1 MRFNGL
7 KLQDE
12 IASRRLTITDFAKKS
27 QVPAGAIYRA
37 IGGGNL
43 RLSTAGKIA
52 SALNVKPSELCTR
65 APIKEA
71 SLE

>member
-7 KLQDE
+7 RLQDE
-12 IASRRLTITDFAKKS
+12 IAERRLTITDFAKRSK
-27 QVPAGAIYRA
+27 VPAGAVYRA

-52 SALNVKPSELCTR
+52 GALDLKPSDLCIR
-65 APIKEA
+65 ESEKG
-71 SLE
+71 SD